1 MKTTE
6 YTSNELKNIKTMF
19 DSRKLYTLR
28 DKSENQQFEDGDLCI
43 LRFKSKESVYYKN
56 IGNYGEKTVT
66 NTLIV
71 TFVSETR
78 HDGYYI
84 EYTLREL
91 NGYQFN
97 IADYESGFSLYHLEI
112 PRDLYETVWMKFNK
126 KEEAKRLAQ
135 KMEERERRRIFMEEE
150 AKKKEEELLRQK
162 QYEEEAAKRLQM
174 EKERRS
180 QTMEITV
187 GEYEDILSQLSDL
200 ASRVEYIEDN
210 MAYRYCSEDE

>member
-19 DSRKLYTLR
+19 DSRKLFMLR
-28 DKSENQQFEDGDLCI
+28 DKSENQRFEDGDLCI
-43 LRFKSKESVYYKN
+43 LRFKSKETVYYKN
-56 IGNYGEKTVT
+56 TGHYREKTVT
-66 NTLIV
+66 NTLLV

-78 HDGYYI
+78 HDGYYT
-84 EYTLREL
+84 EYTLREI

-112 PRDLYETVWMKFNK
+112 PRDLYETEWMKFNK

-174 EKERRS
+174 ENERRS
-180 QTMEITV
+180 QTMTITV
-187 GEYEDILSQLSDL
+187 GEYEDILSKLSDL
-200 ASRVEYIEDN
+200 ASRVEYMEDN
-210 MAYRYCSEDE
+210 MVYRYRSEEE

>member
-1 MKTTE
+1 
-6 YTSNELKNIKTMF
+6 
-19 DSRKLYTLR
+19 
-28 DKSENQQFEDGDLCI
+28 
-43 LRFKSKESVYYKN
+43 
-56 IGNYGEKTVT
+56 
-66 NTLIV
+66 
-71 TFVSETR
+71 
-78 HDGYYI
+78 
-84 EYTLREL
+84 
-91 NGYQFN
+91 
-97 IADYESGFSLYHLEI
+97 
-112 PRDLYETVWMKFNK
+112 MKFNK

-135 KMEERERRRIFMEEE
+135 KMEERERLRIFMEEE

-180 QTMEITV
+180 QTMKITV

>member
-6 YTSNELKNIKTMF
+6 YTTDELKNIKIMF

-28 DKSENQQFEDGDLCI
+28 DKSENQQFEEGDLCI
-43 LRFKSKESVYYKN
+43 LRFKTKELERYGGICY
-56 IGNYGEKTVT
+56 YGEKTVT
-66 NTLIV
+66 NTVIL
-71 TFVSETR
+71 TFVSKTQHKYYNEYKLR
-78 HDGYYI
+78 KINGY
-84 EYTLREL
+84 EL
-91 NGYQFN
+91 NIF
-97 IADYESGFSLYHLEI
+97 DYESGFALYHLEI
-112 PRDLYETVWMKFNK
+112 PRNLYETEWVKYNK

-135 KMEERERRRIFMEEE
+135 EMEERERRRVRMEEE

>member
-43 LRFKSKESVYYKN
+43 LRFKSKETEYYKN
-56 IGNYGEKTVT
+56 TGYYREKTVT

-78 HDGYYI
+78 HDGYYT
-84 EYTLREL
+84 EYTLREI

-97 IADYESGFSLYHLEI
+97 IADYESGFALYHLEI
-112 PRDLYETVWMKFNK
+112 PRNLYETEWVKYKK

-180 QTMEITV
+180 QIMTITV

-200 ASRVEYIEDN
+200 ASRVGYIEDN
-210 MAYRYCSEDE
+210 MVYRYCSEDE

>member
-28 DKSENQQFEDGDLCI
+28 DKSENQRFEDGDLCI

-56 IGNYGEKTVT
+56 TGHYREKTVT

-78 HDGYYI
+78 HDGYYT
-84 EYTLREL
+84 EYTLREI

-112 PRDLYETVWMKFNK
+112 SRDLYETEWMKFNK

-180 QTMEITV
+180 QTMTITV

-200 ASRVEYIEDN
+200 ASRVGYIEDN